1 MKHCLSPIIAIS
13 SPNIG
18 VFENSGKKLEKI
30 LGNHFYKD
38 RNFGKKVPLLNMG
51 KNCHKK
57 LIVEKVKS
65 R

>member
-1 MKHCLSPIIAIS
+1 MKHCLSPILAIS
-13 SPNIG
+13 SPYIG

-51 KNCHKK
+51 KNCQK
-57 LIVEKVKS
+57 
-65 R
+65 